1 RRVALGVPLH
11 RGQPRPRS
19 QPPARQPRGSV
30 SAVSLPHDHELRR
43 CMSEEPQSDV
53 RNRADQGSDGEA
65 YGLTG
70 IRDQASGIRDRKARV
85 SGVAA
90 TMAIDDVR
98 LRRIRWRC
106 RRGMLENDLV
116 LNRFLD
122 ECGHGLTE
130 DDIANL
136 DELLHMTDS
145 ALWSLIAGRTEAAE
159 PAQAA
164 FVARLREL

>member
-1 RRVALGVPLH
+1 
-11 RGQPRPRS
+11 
-19 QPPARQPRGSV
+19 
-30 SAVSLPHDHELRR
+30 
-43 CMSEEPQSDV
+43 M
-53 RNRADQGSDGEA
+53 
-65 YGLTG
+65 
-70 IRDQASGIRDRKARV
+70 
-85 SGVAA
+85 AA

-106 RRGMLENDLV
+106 RRGMVENDLV

-122 ECGHGLTE
+122 GCGDGLTE

-145 ALWSLIAGRTEAAE
+145 ALWDLVAGRTEAAE
-159 PAQAA
+159 PALAA